1 MEGSGQQVGGRE
13 GEGYI
18 PQELL
23 GQLWKLE
30 VRISKMQRDSDLA
43 VIPLILILI
52 LAVLVVFAAYFFV
65 GAVLGTILL
74 IGLLVV
80 GIWAGARFIAKNDL
94 T

>member
-1 MEGSGQQVGGRE
+1 
-13 GEGYI
+13 
-18 PQELL
+18 
-23 GQLWKLE
+23 
-30 VRISKMQRDSDLA
+30 MQRDSDLA
-43 VIPLILILI
+43 VIPLILVLI

>member
-1 MEGSGQQVGGRE
+1 V
-13 GEGYI
+13 
-18 PQELL
+18 
-23 GQLWKLE
+23 
-30 VRISKMQRDSDLA
+30 QRDSDLA
-43 VIPLILILI
+43 VIPLILVLI